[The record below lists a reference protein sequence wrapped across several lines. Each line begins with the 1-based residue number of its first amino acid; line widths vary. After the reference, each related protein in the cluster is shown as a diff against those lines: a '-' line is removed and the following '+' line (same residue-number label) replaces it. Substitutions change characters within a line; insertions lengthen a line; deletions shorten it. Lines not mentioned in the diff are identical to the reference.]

1 MTQIRSIRRLLRRKT
16 HFVSDMY
23 ARDMLYGLTVRSDRA
38 RGKLL
43 SIELPEHYSHLRL
56 ITAADIPGSNS
67 LEVYGDAMPILAFD
81 DVRYIGEPIALLV
94 GPDLSVL
101 NAAIDHIVCNWDESF
116 LEQPRYDFR
125 RPEPE
130 QIALELTHSYGEP
143 PKDLRS
149 AAPKRAKPVAVL
161 APEGPEGADA
171 GAAPAAV
178 DTPEGAN
185 AAAAAADAGSATE
198 TKEAETSKLADPT
211 GAATAAAAAAVEPEA
226 SAVGAGASAVKAE
239 TAGTTSPTASTA
251 AKTKPA
257 ASAEAPT
264 ADAASAA
271 STEGVAT
278 AASATESEPPAG
290 EAAEAEAKPPA
301 GSAETAPET
310 GSEPVPEANAE
321 TEAAP
326 ESSDGWLYSHHT
338 TGAQEHL
345 YNEPQGAFC
354 VREAKTR
361 IVVYSAT
368 QWPFLLRDTV
378 CSVLNI
384 STRNCVVR
392 AADIGTSLDGKLWYP
407 ALTAAH
413 AALGCFLTG
422 KPLKIMYS
430 REEDFRYSTKRAP
443 THIRYA
449 TIVDENGEIESM
461 DVTVHLAVGAY
472 GVFTHEILS
481 RTALAAAGHY
491 RRKNLRITARAVRTN
506 LPPANVFSGFG
517 DSAGSFAL
525 ESHIARVVAATEFVP
540 SSWKAANLLTRGEHD
555 ISGVPLDNDIDSG
568 AIIEKVAA
576 NSDFNRKHAAFEL
589 QKKRRSEHE
598 EMGIRPRGIGIAFA
612 SLVDGFLDHGEA
624 SALSST
630 VKLHLDS
637 ESKGTIF
644 TSAVAENQTLHQHWI
659 QSVSEIL
666 GISDVEIV
674 DIDTDI
680 VPDSGPST
688 LSRNTAVIGKLIEN
702 CANTIKKRRFR
713 DPLPIEARKTVKAA
727 KGKKTEQNWGKA
739 LSAHGNA
746 TVACVVE
753 VELEPATLA
762 TRVRGIWICA
772 EAGRIVD
779 PEQARKALEAGVA
792 QALGWTTGEV
802 IEYVDGAITTE
813 GYEMYKPG
821 RAPTREQL
829 HIEFVHFPGK
839 RSPHGVEGLAG
850 LVVPAAY
857 IAATEQAGA
866 VQLNAVPSGPAAVV
880 GRLEAT

>member
-38 RGKLL
+38 RGRLL
-43 SIELPEHYSHLRL
+43 SIELPEHYAHLRL
-56 ITAADIPGSNS
+56 ITAADIPGNNS
-67 LEVYGDAMPILAFD
+67 LEVYGDAMPILAFE

-101 NAAIDHIVCNWDESF
+101 NAALDHVICHWDESF
-116 LEQPRYDFR
+116 LEQPLYDFR

-130 QIALELTHSYGEP
+130 QIALELTHSYGDP

-149 AAPKRAKPVAVL
+149 AAPKRSKPVVTPAVEQD
-161 APEGPEGADA
+161 EGVDVSEAEQPGK
-171 GAAPAAV
+171 AAERGKAAV
-178 DTPEGAN
+178 DT
-185 AAAAAADAGSATE
+185 
-198 TKEAETSKLADPT
+198 
-211 GAATAAAAAAVEPEA
+211 
-226 SAVGAGASAVKAE
+226 
-239 TAGTTSPTASTA
+239 
-251 AKTKPA
+251 
-257 ASAEAPT
+257 
-264 ADAASAA
+264 
-271 STEGVAT
+271 
-278 AASATESEPPAG
+278 EPPAG
-290 EAAEAEAKPPA
+290 ESAEAAEVSPVSVVAEVSSGTTLTAAEPPLAAEAGTQADADPAAEGESNGEPPVETTPTADADAEAD
-301 GSAETAPET
+301 AETGPE
-310 GSEPVPEANAE
+310 GN
-321 TEAAP
+321 
-326 ESSDGWLYSHHT
+326 DGWLYSHHT

-378 CSVLNI
+378 CNVLNI
-384 STRNCVVR
+384 SARNCVVR
-392 AADIGTSLDGKLWYP
+392 SADIGTSLDGKLWYP

-413 AALGCFLTG
+413 AALGCHLTG

-443 THIRYA
+443 SHIRYA

-525 ESHIARVVAATEFVP
+525 ETHIARVVAATEFVP
-540 SSWKAANLLTRGEHD
+540 SSWKAANLLTHGEHD
-555 ISGVPLDNDIDSG
+555 LSGVLLDSDIDSG
-568 AIIEKVAA
+568 GIIEKVAA

-589 QKKRRSEHE
+589 QKKRRGEHE
-598 EMGIRPRGIGIAFA
+598 EMGILPRGIGIAFA
-612 SLVDGFLDHGEA
+612 SSVDGFLDHGEA
-624 SALSST
+624 STLSST
-630 VKLHLDS
+630 VKVRLDS

-762 TRVRGIWICA
+762 TRVRGIWICV

-813 GYEMYKPG
+813 GYEMYNPG

-839 RSPHGVEGLAG
+839 RAPHGVEALAG

-866 VQLNAVPSGPAAVV
+866 VQLNAIPSGPAAVV
-880 GRLEAT
+880 GRLEAI